1 MFSACFEPLIDHPP
15 WFPMIPKLLIDKPK
29 TAHSN
34 LKDLR
39 FVLKKSCCLPPREK
53 GDPNA
58 PSLKAGAGW
67 AWSWAWPRGPSAR
80 ASSGSSSSPSTWHI
94 INIIKS
100 SSPAGECLYR
110 VTCFMFPLVIT
121 VKSWEQDQ
129 NIYRRAGQTPA
140 MVSHHISRLVML
152 TQAATTQPQGQYNS
166 TNMAQKKEKDQR
178 HKEMNGIEHK
188 WL

>member
-39 FVLKKSCCLPPREK
+39 FVLKKSCCLPPREN

-80 ASSGSSSSPSTWHI
+80 ASSGSSSSPSTCHI

-152 TQAATTQPQGQYNS
+152 PQPATSKPQTTWAVQ
-166 TNMAQKKEKDQR
+166 
-178 HKEMNGIEHK
+178 
-188 WL
+188 

>member
-53 GDPNA
+53 GDPSA

-80 ASSGSSSSPSTWHI
+80 ASSGSSSSPSTCHSNTGHHHHHHHLQWCHLHHV
-94 INIIKS
+94 S
-100 SSPAGECLYR
+100 SRDNCEELGARPKHL
-110 VTCFMFPLVIT
+110 
-121 VKSWEQDQ
+121 
-129 NIYRRAGQTPA
+129 
-140 MVSHHISRLVML
+140 
-152 TQAATTQPQGQYNS
+152 
-166 TNMAQKKEKDQR
+166 
-178 HKEMNGIEHK
+178 
-188 WL
+188 